1 MLRDNPDSK
10 DPDIRQ
16 NRRGKF
22 MPKILKLTAALE
34 LHSCGCSIHF
44 LLELTTESSSHSSP
58 VRFHSVQ
65 CIEIRDSRDVHF
77 ICFSTFSHLNT
88 GILLFISLHRLD
100 VTSFRNA
107 CSIMD
112 KSELSCVN

>member
-22 MPKILKLTAALE
+22 MPKIFKLSETAPLE
-34 LHSCGCSIHF
+34 LHSCGCSMQ
-44 LLELTTESSSHSSP
+44 LLLNFKPISSSHSSP
-58 VRFHSVQ
+58 ICFHPAP

-77 ICFSTFSHLNT
+77 IYFSPFLLNMTERILFSFPT
-88 GILLFISLHRLD
+88 PFVSL
-100 VTSFRNA
+100 S
-107 CSIMD
+107 
-112 KSELSCVN
+112 

>member
-44 LLELTTESSSHSSP
+44 LLELTPESSSHSSP
-58 VRFHSVQ
+58 ICFHPAP

-77 ICFSTFSHLNT
+77 IYFSPFLLNMTERILFSFPT
-88 GILLFISLHRLD
+88 PFVSL
-100 VTSFRNA
+100 S
-107 CSIMD
+107 
-112 KSELSCVN
+112 